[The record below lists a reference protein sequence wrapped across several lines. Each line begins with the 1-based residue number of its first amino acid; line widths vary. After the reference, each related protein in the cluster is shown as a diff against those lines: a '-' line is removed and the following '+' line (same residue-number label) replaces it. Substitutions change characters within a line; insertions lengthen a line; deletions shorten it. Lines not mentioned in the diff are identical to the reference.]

1 MGTTLKAM
9 KRVAEIKA
17 KRERVLFKKRYDI
30 KKEIQKF
37 DFFISLSGKLSKEKS
52 ELSMDI
58 EKTID
63 VAGKEIVEEDEDVE
77 MDTTEDKA
85 MEMA

>member
-1 MGTTLKAM
+1 
-9 KRVAEIKA
+9 
-17 KRERVLFKKRYDI
+17 
-30 KKEIQKF
+30 
-37 DFFISLSGKLSKEKS
+37 
-52 ELSMDI
+52 MDI

>member
-1 MGTTLKAM
+1 
-9 KRVAEIKA
+9 
-17 KRERVLFKKRYDI
+17 
-30 KKEIQKF
+30 
-37 DFFISLSGKLSKEKS
+37 
-52 ELSMDI
+52 MDI

-85 MEMA
+85 MEMAQIKINNVSIRFFQIK

>member
-1 MGTTLKAM
+1 
-9 KRVAEIKA
+9 
-17 KRERVLFKKRYDI
+17 
-30 KKEIQKF
+30 
-37 DFFISLSGKLSKEKS
+37 
-52 ELSMDI
+52 MDI

-85 MEMA
+85 MEMAQIKLNNESMRFFFK